1 MTDSGIDRI
10 DDVIHSRLRM
20 GVMAYLANAET
31 ATFTELKDS
40 LGVTQGNLSIQ
51 IRKLEEAG
59 YVEIDKRIV
68 GRKPLTTLRITK
80 AGRRAFADY
89 LKALS
94 SLLGLDTPPAAP
106 KA

>member
-1 MTDSGIDRI
+1 MGDSGIDKI

-20 GVMAYLANAET
+20 GVMAYLSNAE
-31 ATFTELKDS
+31 AASFTELKDS

-68 GRKPLTTLRITK
+68 GRKPLTTLRITPT
-80 AGRRAFADY
+80 GRKAFADY

-94 SLLGLDTPPAAP
+94 EMLGFEAP
-106 KA
+106 KP